1 MKKND
6 CFETLFIFWGQV
18 IQLRDFGGAL
28 PNGYLIKRKTALW
41 KQFDRIFSF
50 SPISE
55 IKKVAEMFEY
65 DFWKKFTRGY
75 LGKKYQGFA
84 KWVADCR
91 FSILAGSHS

>member
-28 PNGYLIKRKTALW
+28 PKGYLIKRKTALW

-65 DFWKKFTRGY
+65 DF
-75 LGKKYQGFA
+75 
-84 KWVADCR
+84 
-91 FSILAGSHS
+91 